1 MSNNIDYMGR
11 FLDANGSYI
20 SESGELMTGCCS
32 YNGITVQQHPNIFQ
46 TMENF
51 LNQTKPSRVLEIG
64 TAAGGFTLFLRH
76 CLNKLG
82 LESTKIKTFEI
93 HPSSTHEVFN
103 EFSNTIEL
111 LYENLFD
118 QSYTTL
124 IKPDLIKNYIEE
136 PGTTLVICDGG
147 NKVTEFN
154 TIAPLLKTGDY
165 IMAHDYSLSKEY
177 FNQYIVNKIWCWV
190 EITEVDID
198 KACQE
203 NGLEP
208 YMAQELQKV
217 VWVCKRKNK

>member
-1 MSNNIDYMGR
+1 MSKNIDYMGR
-11 FLDANGSYI
+11 LLDSNGSYI
-20 SESGELMTGCCS
+20 DENGDLMTGCCA
-32 YNGITVQQHPNIFQ
+32 YEGITVQQHPNIFQ

-51 LNQTKPSRVLEIG
+51 LNQSRPTRVLEIG

-93 HPSSTHEVFN
+93 HPASTHEVFN
-103 EFSNTIEL
+103 QFPNNIEL
-111 LYENLFD
+111 LYENLFN
-118 QSYTTL
+118 QSYTNLSRPEL
-124 IKPDLIKNYIEE
+124 IQDYIQP

-154 TIAPLLKTGDY
+154 TISPLLKLGDY
-165 IMAHDYSLSKEY
+165 IMAHDYSLSIEY

-190 EITEVDID
+190 EITEADIHNT
-198 KACQE
+198 CIE

-208 YMAQELQKV
+208 YMAKELQNV

>member
-1 MSNNIDYMGR
+1 MNNIDYMGR
-11 FLDANGSYI
+11 FLDSNGSYI
-20 SESGELMTGCCS
+20 DENGQLMTGCCA
-32 YNGITVQQHPNIFQ
+32 YEGITVQQHPNVFNV
-46 TMENF
+46 MENL
-51 LNQTKPSRVLEIG
+51 LNNVKPSRILEIG

-76 CLNKLG
+76 CLDKLG

-93 HPSSTHEVFN
+93 YPSITHDVFKPFP
-103 EFSNTIEL
+103 ETIEL
-111 LYENLFD
+111 LYENLFNS
-118 QSYTTL
+118 SYNLLVKPEL
-124 IKPDLIKNYIEE
+124 IKDYIQQE
-136 PGTTLVICDGG
+136 GTTLVICDGG

-154 TIAPLLKTGDY
+154 TISELLKPGDY

-190 EITEVDID
+190 EITENDIQE
-198 KACQE
+198 ACQA